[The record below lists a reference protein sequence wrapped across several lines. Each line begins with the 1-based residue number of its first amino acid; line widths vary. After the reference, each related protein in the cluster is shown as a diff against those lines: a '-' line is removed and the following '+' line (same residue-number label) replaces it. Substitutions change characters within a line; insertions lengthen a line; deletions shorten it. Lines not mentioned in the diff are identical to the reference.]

1 MPLGERNLAVG
12 DPEPGGDLSAGTEGL
27 TWRSPASV
35 GHRQSLVRLNKA
47 SGNQGNFGLALGFPC
62 YPIPEPKR
70 SPGRPKAILGAWPTA
85 CGNRLLPRTD
95 PQELNSSHLDKSN
108 ATTRSCHSEAYIRD
122 QREDLRRSSKAC

>member
-1 MPLGERNLAVG
+1 MPLGERNFAVG

-35 GHRQSLVRLNKA
+35 GHRQSLVRPNKA

-62 YPIPEPKR
+62 YPIPEPKG
-70 SPGRPKAILGAWPTA
+70 SPGRPRAILGAWLTA
-85 CGNRLLPRTD
+85 HSNRPLPKTE
-95 PQELNSSHLDKSN
+95 PQELNSNQLDKSN